1 MIDLS
6 IRRPVATAA
15 VYIALFAL
23 GAYSFWLIPVELLP
37 DVDYPRLTVS
47 AYWAGASPEALEAF
61 VTAPLES
68 AVRQVQGVRKVIST
82 SRVDQRGTGSTTE
95 IDIEF
100 ERDSRM
106 EFARLDLGERIAALA
121 DELPPTVFP
130 TVEPFVPPEFQDEDQ
145 PFLSYRLTG
154 PYTFGELGRL
164 GEEEIVPTLRAID
177 GVSEARVFGGEQR
190 QIAIELDRN
199 RLEALDLG
207 PEDIQ
212 QRIGEISSPRAPGS
226 VTLDGRSVALT
237 VRTRLFTVDEL
248 NDLVIVSRPEGA
260 VRLQD
265 LGRVRDQTA
274 DPRQFV
280 RIDGLPTVQLILYR
294 QTGTN
299 AVRLADRIKA
309 HLEER
314 SRSLPPGVELEL
326 VDDVSEDIR
335 TQLSDLRLRAVAAA
349 IVIFL
354 VLLLFLRSLGAVAV
368 VFATIGFSVLFAV
381 NLLYLGGFSLNVL
394 SLAGLAWGFGLV
406 VDNGIVVFENVERH
420 RQRGSSSPEAASRG
434 ARQVLLPVVA
444 STFTTAIVL
453 VPFLF
458 LQGDLRI
465 YYLPLAF
472 AVGFSILASLFVAFT
487 FVPSLAARLRPGAG
501 RGGYRVGPSAGDEPK
516 YIKGYR
522 AALGWGLRHP
532 IVVGLVCIGCLGGS
546 WYLFDKNVTRGV
558 PWASFWGQQTYILIT
573 IQFPRG
579 AGIDRTDELAR
590 AFEAKL
596 ATLPEPEQYVS
607 YVMDQFAQIR
617 VTFPDE
623 LEDSPVPPAIKE
635 QMVAYSYGFSGV
647 DVRVYGYGPSFY
659 GGGGSPPN
667 YRLKVLGYNYLTVR
681 DIAGE
686 IAGRLE
692 RFGRI
697 QEVDPNASGSWFERD
712 REFEITIAP
721 DRTALE
727 THDLSVEQLL
737 SFVSANVR
745 TEFGGS
751 RLRIGGDEVPYA
763 VKVSGYRDFDLQ
775 NLRELR
781 VPVQEGGDLRLT
793 DVARV
798 EQRDVLASIR
808 REDQQYERTVAWE
821 FRGPIKLGDLV
832 RDAVVDAMELPPG
845 YRIDEDDS
853 WRWSEEEWVQIWWVI
868 GFALLLIYMVT
879 AGLFESLLAPFV
891 VLLTI
896 PLALIGV
903 FLIFFYANATFTD
916 TAYIGAIMMGGIVVN
931 NAILIVYHI
940 GELRTRM
947 DTQAAILQGTL
958 ERVRPILMT
967 TLTTVLGLL
976 PLVVF
981 AGGQDSNI
989 WNALAL
995 ATIGGL
1001 ISSTIFVLI
1010 AIPVA
1015 YRWIVAWR
1023 A

>member
-1 MIDLS
+1 
-6 IRRPVATAA
+6 
-15 VYIALFAL
+15 
-23 GAYSFWLIPVELLP
+23 
-37 DVDYPRLTVS
+37 
-47 AYWAGASPEALEAF
+47 
-61 VTAPLES
+61 
-68 AVRQVQGVRKVIST
+68 
-82 SRVDQRGTGSTTE
+82 
-95 IDIEF
+95 
-100 ERDSRM
+100 
-106 EFARLDLGERIAALA
+106 
-121 DELPPTVFP
+121 
-130 TVEPFVPPEFQDEDQ
+130 
-145 PFLSYRLTG
+145 LSYRLTG

-164 GEEEIVPTLRAID
+164 GDEEIVPSLRAID

-190 QIAIELDRN
+190 EIAIELDRG
-199 RLEALDLG
+199 RLEALGLR
-207 PEDIQ
+207 PEDV
-212 QRIGEISSPRAPGS
+212 QRRIEEISEPRAPGS
-226 VTLDGRSVALT
+226 VTLDGLSVAVA

-248 NDLVIVSRPEGA
+248 SDLVILSRAEGA
-260 VRLQD
+260 VRLRD

-274 DPRQFV
+274 DPRQYV

-309 HLEER
+309 HLDER
-314 SRSLPPGVELEL
+314 GSGLPPGVELEL

-335 TQLSDLRLRAVAAA
+335 TQLSDLRLRAAAAA

-368 VFATIGFSVLFAV
+368 VFATIGFAVLFAV

-420 RQRGSSSPEAASRG
+420 RRSGSSAPEAASRG

-444 STFTTAIVL
+444 STLTTAIVL

-458 LQGDLRI
+458 LQGDLRV

-487 FVPSLAARLRPGAG
+487 FVPSLAARLGGAMG
-501 RGGYRVGPSAGDEPK
+501 SRGDPAGQPAGTEPR
-516 YIKGYR
+516 YIKAYR
-522 AALGWGLRHP
+522 AALGWGLRNP
-532 IVVGLVCIGCLGGS
+532 SVVGLVCVGCLAGS
-546 WYLFDKNVTRGV
+546 WLLFDKNVTRGV
-558 PWASFWGQQTYILIT
+558 PWTSFWGQQTYILIT

-596 ATLPEPEQYVS
+596 ATLPEPERYVS
-607 YVMDQFAQIR
+607 YVQDQFAQIR

-623 LEDSPVPPAIKE
+623 LEDSPIPPAIKE

-647 DVRVYGYGPSFY
+647 EVWVNGYGPSFY

-681 DIAGE
+681 DVAEE

-721 DRTALE
+721 DRAALE

-745 TEFGGS
+745 TEFGGD
-751 RLRIGGDEVPYA
+751 RLRIGGDEVPFA
-763 VKVSGYRDFDLQ
+763 VKVAGYRDFDLL

-781 VPVQEGGDLRLT
+781 IPMEQGGDLRLT

-798 EQRDVLASIR
+798 DQRDVLASIR

-832 RDAVVDAMELPPG
+832 RDAVVNAMELPPG
-845 YRIDEDDS
+845 YRIEEDDS
-853 WRWSEEEWVQIWWVI
+853 WRWSEEERVQVYLIL
-868 GFALLLIYMVT
+868 GFAILLIYMVT
-879 AGLFESLLAPFV
+879 AGLFESLAAPFV
-891 VLLTI
+891 VLLTL

-903 FLIFFYANATFTD
+903 FLIFFYANATFTRFYANATFTR
-916 TAYIGAIMMGGIVVN
+916 TAYIGTIMMGGIVVN

-947 DTQAAILQGTL
+947 ETQAAILQGTL

-1001 ISSTIFVLI
+1001 ISSTVFVLI

-1015 YRWIVAWR
+1015 YRWIVAR
-1023 A
+1023 GDY